1 MPIARSAAYSQRSGL
16 SASSISD
23 NGSQQRRRT
32 SNTDRHDNSSSD
44 DLFTENPTTH
54 SIPTSIKGVLSQNEY
69 SRQPSALKD
78 STQWDGGEDEEHI
91 SCFAW
96 IRIKCGQIVDDER
109 VQMFILLLIAINS
122 IMFGVATFPAVKNN
136 PDLVSTFDVVDLI
149 ILVIFTFESVLQFIF
164 NGCRRFF
171 KDGWLIFDLVIVIIS
186 WISVE
191 IDELRALRIF
201 RALRFVTR
209 VSILRNVVVALF
221 SILPAITAI
230 FTLLLLIFYIYAVM
244 FTQLFKDFYELG
256 YTPENYFGRMDYTMF
271 TLFQILCMVSEN
283 FEFYQVYELLSFW
296 ARHIIRHYV

>member
-16 SASSISD
+16 SASSISY

-78 STQWDGGEDEEHI
+78 STQWDGGGEDEEHI

-283 FEFYQVYELLSFW
+283 FEFY
-296 ARHIIRHYV
+296 

>member
-16 SASSISD
+16 SASSISY

-44 DLFTENPTTH
+44 DLFAENPTTH

-78 STQWDGGEDEEHI
+78 STQWDGGEDEEEHI

-283 FEFYQVYELLSFW
+283 FEFY
-296 ARHIIRHYV
+296 

>member
-78 STQWDGGEDEEHI
+78 STQWDGGGEDEEHI

-283 FEFYQVYELLSFW
+283 FEFY
-296 ARHIIRHYV
+296 